1 MSLSQSSTTR
11 SEHPA
16 LMIARPCILV
26 VEDDAMVSE
35 LLYEVL
41 EETYQVI
48 CVAQSGEELLR

>member
-1 MSLSQSSTTR
+1 
-11 SEHPA
+11 
-16 LMIARPCILV
+16 MIARPCILV

-48 CVAQSGEELLR
+48 CVAQSGEALLR